1 MRVKVRLKGFP
12 ELLPPF
18 ADQEEVPVNF
28 PGNSVHDL
36 IHHLMSK
43 IGGKTKGVLLNEEG
57 GISPDLAITVNG
69 WIFTESNRLNQR
81 LEEGD
86 SVELILAPE

>member
-12 ELLPPF
+12 ELFPPF
-18 ADQEEVPVNF
+18 AGEEQVPVNF

-43 IGGKTKGVLLNEEG
+43 IGGKTKGVLLNEEDCFGNTFPTCG
-57 GISPDLAITVNG
+57 GCLWAQGVIRCP
-69 WIFTESNRLNQR
+69 
-81 LEEGD
+81 
-86 SVELILAPE
+86 